1 MPAQQKPKGTSM
13 YIEKR
18 KLTEDDTRK
27 ISIVGRIILVVLFLV
42 LLSAFWIIQV
52 LKNQHYTTLANRN
65 ITKDI
70 EIKAPRGFIVDRY
83 YNRLSENKLKFT
95 LSLVREDT
103 QDLEKSIE
111 TASSI
116 TGMKK
121 KDILAKIEKYKDY
134 PGSFMIPLEKGL
146 PREEAIYIES
156 RSDELPEFRIE
167 IEPARAYPYKK
178 IASHILGYISEL
190 TAEELE
196 DKKNQGYKPGDI
208 IGKSG
213 IEKKYEWALRGV
225 KGIRTVAKDNLGRV
239 RELLEEKKPVIGKT
253 VVLTINIELQEFVE
267 ELFKDYNGTI
277 GIVELKTGDILAMV
291 SKPNFNPEF
300 FSGILEPG
308 EWLTLV
314 NDPDRPLHNK
324 FIQGL
329 YSPGS
334 TFKIVMALAGLQ
346 EKVIDTSVI
355 SHCTGAVKIYD
366 RIFQCWQA
374 AGHGSLNMLGAI
386 KNSCNVFFYRL
397 GKKMDIDVIARYAR
411 WLGLGDIT
419 FIDLPNENQGLIP
432 NEAWKLKTLGQKW
445 FPGETISVAIG
456 GGMLT
461 VTPIQALQMISTVAL
476 RGERRQ
482 LHLLERIEDKGT
494 VVETFSQENDLKPVP
509 IDKKNFEI
517 VIEGLY
523 KVVNDGGTGR
533 AARVPGLDICG
544 KTGTQQVISKENPNY
559 RQLVKQKQFKPHSWF
574 ISFAPKDNPE
584 IAMVIFVENGGDAGA
599 VAAPMAAKIYKKI
612 FL

>member
-1 MPAQQKPKGTSM
+1 LPAQKKPKGTSM

-18 KLTEDDTRK
+18 KLSEDDIRK
-27 ISIVGRIILVVLFLV
+27 MSIMGRIILVVLFLV
-42 LLSAFWIIQV
+42 LLSGFWIIQV

-70 EIKAPRGFIVDRY
+70 EIKAPRGFILDRY

-95 LSLVREDT
+95 LSLVKEDT

-196 DKKNQGYKPGDI
+196 EKKNEGYKPGDI

-267 ELFKDYNGTI
+267 KLFKDYNGTI

-300 FSGILEPG
+300 FSGILEPA

-346 EKVIDTSVI
+346 ENVIDTSVI
-355 SHCTGAVKIYD
+355 SNCTGAVKIYD
-366 RIFQCWQA
+366 RVFQCWQA
-374 AGHGSLNMLGAI
+374 SGHGSLNVVGAL

-397 GKKMDIDVIARYAR
+397 GKKLDIDVIARYAG

-432 NEAWKLKTLGQKW
+432 SEAWKLKTLGQKW

-461 VTPIQALQMISTVAL
+461 VTPIQSLQMISTVAL

-482 LHLLERIEDKGT
+482 LHLLNRIEDNGT
-494 VVETFSQENDLKPVP
+494 VVETFSQKKDLKPVP

-544 KTGTQQVISKENPNY
+544 KTGTQQIISKENPNY

-584 IAMVIFVENGGDAGA
+584 IAVVIFVENGGDAGA
-599 VAAPMAAKIYKKI
+599 VAAPLAAKIYKKI

>member
-1 MPAQQKPKGTSM
+1 M

-18 KLTEDDTRK
+18 RLLEEDIRK
-27 ISIVGRIILVVLFLV
+27 ISIVARIIMVVLFLV
-42 LLSAFWIIQV
+42 LLFAFWIIQV
-52 LKNQHYTTLANRN
+52 LKSDYYTTLANRN

-70 EIKAPRGFIVDRY
+70 EIKAPRGFILDRY

-95 LSLVREDT
+95 LFLVRENT
-103 QDLEKSIE
+103 PNLEKSIE
-111 TASSI
+111 VASSI

-121 KDILAKIEKYKDY
+121 KDLMAKIEKYENY
-134 PGSFMIPLEKGL
+134 PGAFMIPLEKGL
-146 PREEAIYIES
+146 SREDAIYIES
-156 RSDELPEFRIE
+156 HSDELPEFRIE
-167 IEPARAYPYKK
+167 IEPARAYPYQK

-213 IEKKYEWALRGV
+213 IEKKYESALRGV
-225 KGIRTVAKDNLGRV
+225 KGIRTVTRDNLGHI
-239 RELLEEKKPVIGKT
+239 REILEEKKPVIGKT
-253 VVLTINIELQEFVE
+253 VVLTINIELQEYVE
-267 ELFKDYNGTI
+267 ELFKDYNGTV

-300 FSGILEPG
+300 FSGILETG

-334 TFKIVMALAGLQ
+334 TFKIVVALAGLQ
-346 EKVIDTSVI
+346 ENIIDTSVI
-355 SHCTGAVKIYD
+355 SNCTGSVRIYD
-366 RIFQCWQA
+366 RTFQCWQGS
-374 AGHGSLNMLGAI
+374 GHGSLNVVGAL

-397 GKKMDIDVIARYAR
+397 GKKLDIDVIAKYAG
-411 WLGLGDIT
+411 WLGLGDTT

-432 NEAWKLKTLGQKW
+432 TEAWKLKTLGQKW

-456 GGMLT
+456 GGM
-461 VTPIQALQMISTVAL
+461 VAITPIQSLQMISTVAL
-476 RGERRQ
+476 RGESRR
-482 LHLLERIEDKGT
+482 LHLLKRIEDNGT
-494 VVETFSQENDLKPVP
+494 GVETFPQHNDLKPVP

-517 VIEGLY
+517 VIDGLY
-523 KVVNDGGTGR
+523 KVVNEGGTGA

-544 KTGTQQVISKENPNY
+544 KTGTQQIISKENPNY
-559 RQLVKQKQFKPHSWF
+559 RQLVKQELFKPHSWF
-574 ISFAPKDNPE
+574 VSFAPKDNPE
-584 IAMVIFVENGGDAGA
+584 IAMVIFVEHGGDAGS

>member
-1 MPAQQKPKGTSM
+1 M

-18 KLTEDDTRK
+18 KLSEDDIRK
-27 ISIVGRIILVVLFLV
+27 ISTVGRIILVILFLV

-52 LKNQHYTTLANRN
+52 LKNDYFTTLANRN

-70 EIKAPRGFIVDRY
+70 EIKAPRGFIVDRL
-83 YNRLSENKLKFT
+83 YNRLSENKLRFT
-95 LSLVREDT
+95 LFMVREDT

-111 TASSI
+111 VAGSI

-121 KDILAKIEKYKDY
+121 NDIIAKIEKYKNF

-156 RSDELPEFRIE
+156 RTDEMPEFRIE

-178 IASHILGYISEL
+178 TASHILGYISEL

-196 DKKNQGYKPGDI
+196 EKKNEGYKPGDI

-239 RELLEEKKPVIGKT
+239 REVLEEKKPVIGKT
-253 VVLTINIELQEFVE
+253 VVLTINIELQKYVE
-267 ELFKDYNGTI
+267 ELFKDHNGTV

-291 SKPNFNPEF
+291 SKPNFSPEF
-300 FSGILEPG
+300 FSGILDTE
-308 EWLTLV
+308 EWLALV

-334 TFKIVMALAGLQ
+334 TFKIVVALAGLQ
-346 EKVIDTSVI
+346 ENIIDTSVI
-355 SHCTGAVKIYD
+355 SHCSGAVRVYD
-366 RIFQCWQA
+366 RIFQCWKA
-374 AGHGSLNMLGAI
+374 SGHGSLNVVGAL

-397 GKKMDIDVIARYAR
+397 GKKLEIDVIAQYAK
-411 WLGLGDIT
+411 WLGLGDAT
-419 FIDLPNENQGLIP
+419 LIDLPNENKGLIP
-432 NEAWKLKTLGQKW
+432 TEAWKLKTLGQKW

-461 VTPIQALQMISTVAL
+461 ITPVQALQMISTVAL
-476 RGERRQ
+476 RGEKCQ
-482 LHLLERIEDKGT
+482 LHLLKRIEEDGN
-494 VVETFSQENDLKPVP
+494 VVGIFPQNKDIKPAA

-517 VIEGLY
+517 VIDGLY

-544 KTGTQQVISKENPNY
+544 KTGTQQIISKENPNY
-559 RQLVKQKQFKPHSWF
+559 RQLVKQKQFSPHSWF
-574 ISFAPKDNPE
+574 VSFAPRDNPE
-584 IAMVIFVENGGDAGA
+584 VAVVIFVEHGGDAGA

>member
-1 MPAQQKPKGTSM
+1 M

-18 KLTEDDTRK
+18 KLSEDDIRK
-27 ISIVGRIILVVLFLV
+27 ISTVGRIIIVVLFLV

-52 LKNQHYTTLANRN
+52 LKNDYYTTLANRN

-95 LSLVREDT
+95 LFLVREDT

-111 TASSI
+111 VASSI

-121 KDILAKIEKYKDY
+121 KDIIAKIEKYKNY

-156 RSDELPEFRIE
+156 HSDELPEFRIE

-196 DKKNQGYKPGDI
+196 EKKKEGYKPGDI

-213 IEKKYEWALRGV
+213 IEKKYESALRGV

-239 RELLEEKKPVIGKT
+239 REVLEEKKPVIGKT
-253 VVLTINIELQEFVE
+253 VVLTINIELQEYVE
-267 ELFKDYNGTI
+267 ELFKDYNGTV

-291 SKPNFNPEF
+291 SKPNFSPEF
-300 FSGILEPG
+300 FSGILDPG
-308 EWLTLV
+308 EWSTLV

-324 FIQGL
+324 FIQAL

-334 TFKIVMALAGLQ
+334 TFKIVVALAGLQ
-346 EKVIDTSVI
+346 ENLIDTSVI
-355 SHCTGAVKIYD
+355 SHCAGAVRVYD
-366 RIFQCWQA
+366 RTFQCWKGS
-374 AGHGSLNMLGAI
+374 GHGSLNVVGAL

-397 GKKMDIDVIARYAR
+397 GKKLDIDVIAQYAR
-411 WLGLGDIT
+411 WLGLGDKT
-419 FIDLPNENQGLIP
+419 LIDLPNENTGVIP
-432 NEAWKLKTLGQKW
+432 TEAWKLETFGQKW

-461 VTPIQALQMISTVAL
+461 ITPIQALQMISTVAL
-476 RGERRQ
+476 RGKKCQ
-482 LHLLERIEDKGT
+482 LHLLKRIEDNGT
-494 VVETFSQENDLKPVP
+494 MVKTFPQPNDLKPVP
-509 IDKKNFEI
+509 IDKKNYEI
-517 VIEGLY
+517 VIDGLY
-523 KVVNDGGTGR
+523 RVVNDGGTGR
-533 AARVPGLDICG
+533 AAKVPGLDICG

-574 ISFAPKDNPE
+574 VSFAPKDNPE

>member
-1 MPAQQKPKGTSM
+1 MYTEKQKLS
-13 YIEKR
+13 
-18 KLTEDDTRK
+18 EDDIRK
-27 ISIVGRIILVVLFLV
+27 ISTVGRIILVVLFLV

-52 LKNQHYTTLANRN
+52 LKNDYYTTLANRN

-70 EIKAPRGFIVDRY
+70 EIKAPRGFIVDRH
-83 YNRLSENKLKFT
+83 YNRLAENKLRFT
-95 LSLVREDT
+95 VSLVREDT

-111 TASSI
+111 VASSI
-116 TGMKK
+116 TSMKK
-121 KDILAKIEKYKDY
+121 KDIIAKIEKYRNY
-134 PGSFMIPLEKGL
+134 PGSFMIPLKKGL

-196 DKKNQGYKPGDI
+196 EKKKEGYKPGDI

-213 IEKKYEWALRGV
+213 IEKKFEWALRGV

-239 RELLEEKKPVIGKT
+239 REVLEEKTPVIGKT
-253 VVLTINIELQEFVE
+253 VVLTINIELQEYVE
-267 ELFKDYNGTI
+267 ELFKNYNGTV

-300 FSGILEPG
+300 FSGILDPG
-308 EWLTLV
+308 EWLALV

-334 TFKIVMALAGLQ
+334 TFKIVVALAGLQ
-346 EKVIDTSVI
+346 ENIIDTSVI
-355 SHCTGAVKIYD
+355 SHCTGAVRIYD
-366 RIFQCWQA
+366 RTFQCWKGS
-374 AGHGSLNMLGAI
+374 GHGSLNVVGAL

-397 GKKMDIDVIARYAR
+397 GKKLDIDVIAQYAW
-411 WLGLGDIT
+411 WLGLGETT
-419 FIDLPNENQGLIP
+419 FIDLPNENKGLIP
-432 NEAWKLKTLGQKW
+432 TEAWKRKTLGQEW

-461 VTPIQALQMISTVAL
+461 ITPIQALQMISTVAL
-476 RGERRQ
+476 RGDKSQ
-482 LHLLERIEDKGT
+482 LHLLKRIEDNGN
-494 VVETFSQENDLKPVP
+494 VVETFPQDNDHKPVP
-509 IDKKNFEI
+509 IEKKNFEI
-517 VIEGLY
+517 VIDGLY

-533 AARVPGLDICG
+533 AAKVPGLDICG
-544 KTGTQQVISKENPNY
+544 KTGTQQIISKENPNY
-559 RQLVKQKQFKPHSWF
+559 HQLVKQKQFRPHSWF

-584 IAMVIFVENGGDAGA
+584 IAVVIFVEHGGDAGA

>member
-1 MPAQQKPKGTSM
+1 M
-13 YIEKR
+13 
-18 KLTEDDTRK
+18 
-27 ISIVGRIILVVLFLV
+27 VGRIILVVLFLV

-70 EIKAPRGFIVDRY
+70 EIKAPRGFIMDRS

-95 LSLVREDT
+95 LFLVREDT
-103 QDLEKSIE
+103 QNLEKSIE

-116 TGMKK
+116 TGTKK
-121 KDILAKIEKYKDY
+121 EDIRAKIEKYKDY
-134 PGSFMIPLEKGL
+134 PGSFMIPLEKEL
-146 PREEAIYIES
+146 PREQAIYIES

-167 IEPARAYPYKK
+167 IEPARAYPYKT

-190 TAEELE
+190 TAKELA
-196 DKKNQGYKPGDI
+196 DKKNEGYKPGDI

-225 KGIRTVAKDNLGRV
+225 KGIRTVTKDNLGRI
-239 RELLEEKKPVIGKT
+239 RELIEEKKPVIGKT

-300 FSGILEPG
+300 FSGILDPG

-314 NDPDRPLHNK
+314 NDPAHPLHNK

-329 YSPGS
+329 YPPGS

-346 EKVIDTSVI
+346 ENVIDTSVI
-355 SHCTGAVKIYD
+355 SNCSGAVKIYD
-366 RIFQCWQA
+366 RTFQCWQSS
-374 AGHGSLNMLGAI
+374 GHGSLNVVGAL

-397 GKKMDIDVIARYAR
+397 GKKLDVDVIARYAGY
-411 WLGLGDIT
+411 LGLGDST
-419 FIDLPNENQGLIP
+419 SIDLPNENEGLIP
-432 NEAWKLKTLGQKW
+432 TGAWKLKTLGQKW

-456 GGMLT
+456 GGMLK

-476 RGERRQ
+476 RGERRR
-482 LHLLERIEDKGT
+482 LHLLKQIEDNGT
-494 VVETFSQENDLKPVP
+494 VVKTFLQDKDLKPVP

-523 KVVNDGGTGR
+523 KVVNDDGTGR

-559 RQLVKQKQFKPHSWF
+559 HQLVKQKQFKPHSWF
-574 ISFAPKDNPE
+574 VSFAPKDNPE

>member
-1 MPAQQKPKGTSM
+1 M

-18 KLTEDDTRK
+18 KLLEDDIRK
-27 ISIVGRIILVVLFLV
+27 ISTVGRIILVVLFLV

-52 LKNQHYTTLANRN
+52 LKSHHYTMLANRN
-65 ITKDI
+65 ISKDI

-95 LSLVREDT
+95 LFLVREDT

-111 TASSI
+111 TAISI

-121 KDILAKIEKYKDY
+121 KDIIAKIEKYKNY
-134 PGSFMIPLEKGL
+134 PLSFMIPLEKGL

-167 IEPARAYPYKK
+167 IEPTRAYPYKK

-196 DKKNQGYKPGDI
+196 EKKKEGYKPGDI

-213 IEKKYEWALRGV
+213 IEKNYEWALRGV

-239 RELLEEKKPVIGKT
+239 REVLEEKKPVIGKT
-253 VVLTINIELQEFVE
+253 VVLTINIELQEYVE
-267 ELFKDYNGTI
+267 VLFKDYNGTV

-291 SKPNFNPEF
+291 SNPNFNPEF
-300 FSGILEPG
+300 FSGILDPG

-334 TFKIVMALAGLQ
+334 TFKIVVALAGLQ
-346 EKVIDTSVI
+346 EHIIDTSVI
-355 SHCTGAVKIYD
+355 SHCAGAVRVYD
-366 RIFQCWQA
+366 RNFQCWKGS
-374 AGHGSLNMLGAI
+374 GHGSLNVVGAL

-397 GKKMDIDVIARYAR
+397 GKKLDIDVIAQYAR
-411 WLGLGDIT
+411 GLGLGDTT
-419 FIDLPNENQGLIP
+419 FIDLPNENKGLIP
-432 NEAWKLKTLGQKW
+432 TEAWKLKTLGQKW

-461 VTPIQALQMISTVAL
+461 ITPIQSLQMISTVAL
-476 RGERRQ
+476 RGEKCQ
-482 LHLLERIEDKGT
+482 LHLLKRVEDNGN
-494 VVETFSQENDLKPVP
+494 VVEAFPQDNDLKPVP
-509 IDKKNFEI
+509 IDKKNFEV
-517 VIEGLY
+517 VIDGLY
-523 KVVNDGGTGR
+523 RVVNNGGTGR
-533 AARVPGLDICG
+533 AAKVPGLDICG
-544 KTGTQQVISKENPNY
+544 KTGTQQIISKENPNY

-574 ISFAPKDNPE
+574 VSFAPKDNPE
-584 IAMVIFVENGGDAGA
+584 VAVLIFVEHGGDAGA

>member
-1 MPAQQKPKGTSM
+1 M

-18 KLTEDDTRK
+18 KLSEDDIRK
-27 ISIVGRIILVVLFLV
+27 ISTVGRIILVVLFLV
-42 LLSAFWIIQV
+42 LLSAFWSIQV
-52 LKNQHYTTLANRN
+52 LKNHHYTTLANRN

-83 YNRLSENKLKFT
+83 YNRLSENKLRFT
-95 LSLVREDT
+95 LFLVREDT

-111 TASSI
+111 VAGSI
-116 TGMKK
+116 TSMKK
-121 KDILAKIEKYKDY
+121 KDIMAKIEKYKHY

-196 DKKNQGYKPGDI
+196 EKKKEGYKPGDI

-213 IEKKYEWALRGV
+213 IEKNYEWALRGV

-239 RELLEEKKPVIGKT
+239 REVLEEKKPVIGKT
-253 VVLTINIELQEFVE
+253 AVLTINIELQEYVE
-267 ELFKDYNGTI
+267 KLFKDYNGTV

-291 SKPNFNPEF
+291 SKPNFSPEF
-300 FSGILEPG
+300 FSGILDPG
-308 EWLTLV
+308 EWLNLV

-334 TFKIVMALAGLQ
+334 TFKIVVALAGLQ
-346 EKVIDTSVI
+346 EHIIDTSVI
-355 SHCTGAVKIYD
+355 SHCAGAVRVYD
-366 RIFQCWQA
+366 RTFQCWKGS
-374 AGHGSLNMLGAI
+374 GHGSLNVVGAL

-397 GKKMDIDVIARYAR
+397 GKKLDIDVIAQYAR
-411 WLGLGDIT
+411 WLGLGDTT
-419 FIDLPNENQGLIP
+419 FIDLPNENKGLIP
-432 NEAWKLKTLGQKW
+432 TEAWKLKTLGQKW

-461 VTPIQALQMISTVAL
+461 ITPIQALQMISTVAL
-476 RGERRQ
+476 RGEKRQ
-482 LHLLERIEDKGT
+482 LHLLKRIEDNGN
-494 VVETFSQENDLKPVP
+494 VLNPFPQDNDLKPVP
-509 IDKKNFEI
+509 IDKKNLEI

-533 AARVPGLDICG
+533 AAKVPGLDICG
-544 KTGTQQVISKENPNY
+544 KTGTQQIISKENPNY
-559 RQLVKQKQFKPHSWF
+559 RQLVKQKQFKPHAWF
-574 ISFAPKDNPE
+574 VSFAPKDNPE
-584 IAMVIFVENGGDAGA
+584 VAVVIFVEHGGDAGA

>member
-1 MPAQQKPKGTSM
+1 M

-18 KLTEDDTRK
+18 KLSEDDIRK
-27 ISIVGRIILVVLFLV
+27 ISTLGRIILVVLFLV
-42 LLSAFWIIQV
+42 LLFSFWIIQV
-52 LKNQHYTTLANRN
+52 LKNDYYTTLANRN

-70 EIKAPRGFIVDRY
+70 EIKAPRGFILDRH

-95 LSLVREDT
+95 LFLVKEDT
-103 QDLEKSIE
+103 RDLEKSIE
-111 TASSI
+111 VAGTI

-121 KDILAKIEKYKDY
+121 KDIMAKIEKYKNY

-178 IASHILGYISEL
+178 VASHILGYISEL

-196 DKKNQGYKPGDI
+196 EKKKQGYKPGDI

-213 IEKKYEWALRGV
+213 IEKNYEWALRGV

-239 RELLEEKKPVIGKT
+239 REVLEEKKPVIGKT
-253 VVLTINIELQEFVE
+253 VVLTINIDLQEYVE
-267 ELFKDYNGTI
+267 KLFKDYNGTV
-277 GIVELKTGDILAMV
+277 GIVELKAGDILAMV

-300 FSGILEPG
+300 FSGILDPG

-329 YSPGS
+329 YPPGS
-334 TFKIVMALAGLQ
+334 TFKTVVALAGLQ
-346 EKVIDTSVI
+346 ENIIDTSVI
-355 SHCTGAVKIYD
+355 SHCSGAVRIYD
-366 RIFQCWQA
+366 RTFQCWRA
-374 AGHGSLNMLGAI
+374 SGHGSLNVVGAL

-397 GKKMDIDVIARYAR
+397 GKKLDIDVIAQYAG
-411 WLGLGDIT
+411 WLGLGDTT
-419 FIDLPNENQGLIP
+419 FIDLPNENRGLVP
-432 NEAWKLKTLGQKW
+432 TESWKLQTLGQKW

-461 VTPIQALQMISTVAL
+461 ITPIQALQMISTVAL
-476 RGERRQ
+476 RGEKCQ
-482 LHLLERIEDKGT
+482 LHLLKRIEDDGN
-494 VVETFSQENDLKPVP
+494 VVETFPHENDLKSAP

-517 VIEGLY
+517 VIDGLY

-533 AARVPGLDICG
+533 AANGLDICG
-544 KTGTQQVISKENPNY
+544 KTGTQQIISKENPNY

-574 ISFAPKDNPE
+574 VSFAPKDNPE
-584 IAMVIFVENGGDAGA
+584 VAVVIFVEHGGDAGA

>member
-1 MPAQQKPKGTSM
+1 M

-18 KLTEDDTRK
+18 KLSEDDIRK
-27 ISIVGRIILVVLFLV
+27 ISTVGRIILVVVFLV

-52 LKNQHYTTLANRN
+52 LKNHHYTTLANRN

-83 YNRLSENKLKFT
+83 YNRLSENKLRFT
-95 LSLVREDT
+95 LFLVREDT

-111 TASSI
+111 VAGSI

-121 KDILAKIEKYKDY
+121 KDIIAKIEKYKNY

-196 DKKNQGYKPGDI
+196 EKKKEGYKPGDI

-213 IEKKYEWALRGV
+213 IEKNYEWALRGV

-239 RELLEEKKPVIGKT
+239 REVLEEKKPIIGKT
-253 VVLTINIELQEFVE
+253 VVLTINIELQEYVE
-267 ELFKDYNGTI
+267 KLFKDYNGTV

-291 SKPNFNPEF
+291 SKPNFTPEF
-300 FSGILEPG
+300 FSGVLDAG
-308 EWLTLV
+308 EWLTLA

-334 TFKIVMALAGLQ
+334 TFKIVVALAGLQ
-346 EKVIDTSVI
+346 EHIIDTSVI
-355 SHCTGAVKIYD
+355 SHCAGAVRVYV
-366 RIFQCWQA
+366 RTFQCWKGS
-374 AGHGSLNMLGAI
+374 GHGSLNVVGAL

-397 GKKMDIDVIARYAR
+397 GKKLDIDVIAQYAR
-411 WLGLGDIT
+411 WLGLGDTT
-419 FIDLPNENQGLIP
+419 FIDLPNENKGLIP
-432 NEAWKLKTLGQKW
+432 TEAWKLKTLGQKW

-461 VTPIQALQMISTVAL
+461 ITPIQALQMISTVAL
-476 RGERRQ
+476 RGEKRQ
-482 LHLLERIEDKGT
+482 LHLLKRIEDNGN
-494 VVETFSQENDLKPVP
+494 VLETFPQDNDLKPAP

-533 AARVPGLDICG
+533 AAKVPGLDICG
-544 KTGTQQVISKENPNY
+544 KTGTQQIISKENPNY
-559 RQLVKQKQFKPHSWF
+559 RQLVKQKQFTPHSWF
-574 ISFAPKDNPE
+574 VSFAPKDNPE
-584 IAMVIFVENGGDAGA
+584 VAVVIFVEHGGDAGA

>member
-1 MPAQQKPKGTSM
+1 M

-18 KLTEDDTRK
+18 KLTEDDIRK
-27 ISIVGRIILVVLFLV
+27 ISTIGRIILVVLFLV
-42 LLSAFWIIQV
+42 LLSGFWIIQV
-52 LKNQHYTTLANRN
+52 LKNDYYTTLANRN

-83 YNRLSENKLKFT
+83 FNRLSENKLRFT
-95 LSLVREDT
+95 LFLVKEDT
-103 QDLEKSIE
+103 RDLENSIE
-111 TASSI
+111 VASSI

-121 KDILAKIEKYKDY
+121 KDITAKIEKYKNY
-134 PGSFMIPLEKGL
+134 PVSFMIPLEKGL
-146 PREEAIYIES
+146 TREEAIYIES

-196 DKKNQGYKPGDI
+196 EKKTEGYKPGDI

-213 IEKKYEWALRGV
+213 IEKKYEWALRGT

-239 RELLEEKKPVIGKT
+239 REVLEEKKPVIGKT
-253 VVLTINIELQEFVE
+253 VVLTININLQKYVE
-267 ELFKDYNGTI
+267 ELFKDYNGTV
-277 GIVELKTGDILAMV
+277 GVVELKTGDILAMV

-300 FSGILEPG
+300 FSGVLDPV
-308 EWLTLV
+308 EWSSLV

-334 TFKIVMALAGLQ
+334 TFKIVVALAGLQ
-346 EKVIDTSVI
+346 ENIIDTSVI
-355 SHCTGAVKIYD
+355 SHCTGAVRIYD
-366 RIFQCWQA
+366 RTFQCWKA
-374 AGHGSLNMLGAI
+374 SGHGSLNVVGAL

-397 GKKMDIDVIARYAR
+397 GKKVDIDVIARYSR
-411 WLGLGDIT
+411 WLGLGDTT
-419 FIDLPNENQGLIP
+419 FIDLPNENNGLVP
-432 NEAWKLKTLGQKW
+432 TEAWKLKALGQKW

-476 RGERRQ
+476 RGEKRR
-482 LHLLERIEDKGT
+482 LHLLKRIEDNDT
-494 VVETFSQENDLKPVP
+494 VVKTFLQDKDLKPVS

-517 VIEGLY
+517 VIKGLY
-523 KVVNDGGTGR
+523 KVVNEGGTGR
-533 AARVPGLDICG
+533 AARIPGLDICG

-574 ISFAPKDNPE
+574 VSFAPKDNPE

>member
-1 MPAQQKPKGTSM
+1 M

-18 KLTEDDTRK
+18 KLLEEDIRK
-27 ISIVGRIILVVLFLV
+27 ISIAARIIMVVLFLV

-52 LKNQHYTTLANRN
+52 LKSDYYTTRANRN

-70 EIKAPRGFIVDRY
+70 EIKAPRGFILDRY
-83 YNRLSENKLKFT
+83 YNRLSENKLRFT
-95 LSLVREDT
+95 LFLVRENT
-103 QDLEKSIE
+103 HNLEKSIE
-111 TASSI
+111 VVSSI

-121 KDILAKIEKYKDY
+121 KDLMAKIKKYENY

-146 PREEAIYIES
+146 SREQAIYIES

-213 IEKKYEWALRGV
+213 IEKKYELALRGV
-225 KGIRTVAKDNLGRV
+225 KGIRTVTRDTLGHV
-239 RELLEEKKPVIGKT
+239 REILEEKKPVIGKT
-253 VVLTINIELQEFVE
+253 VVLTINIELQGYVE
-267 ELFKDYNGTI
+267 ELFKDYNGTV

-300 FSGILEPG
+300 FSGILDTE

-324 FIQGL
+324 FIQGM

-334 TFKIVMALAGLQ
+334 TFKIVVALAGLQ
-346 EKVIDTSVI
+346 ENIIDTSVI
-355 SHCTGAVKIYD
+355 SHCTGAVRIYD
-366 RIFQCWQA
+366 RTFQCWQGS
-374 AGHGSLNMLGAI
+374 GHGSLNVVGAL

-397 GKKMDIDVIARYAR
+397 GKKLDIDVIAKYAG
-411 WLGLGDIT
+411 WLGLGDTT

-432 NEAWKLKTLGQKW
+432 TEAWKLKTLGQKW

-456 GGMLT
+456 GGMVT
-461 VTPIQALQMISTVAL
+461 ITPIQSLQMISTVAL
-476 RGERRQ
+476 RGERRH
-482 LHLLERIEDKGT
+482 LHLLKRIEDNGT
-494 VVETFSQENDLKPVP
+494 AVEIFPQDNDLKPVP

-517 VIEGLY
+517 VIDGLF
-523 KVVNDGGTGR
+523 KVVNEGGTGA

-544 KTGTQQVISKENPNY
+544 KTGTQQIISKENPNY
-559 RQLVKQKQFKPHSWF
+559 HQLVKQEQFKPHSWF
-574 ISFAPKDNPE
+574 VSFAPKDNPE
-584 IAMVIFVENGGDAGA
+584 IAMVIFVEHGGDAGA